1 MRSFPELSDVIND
14 LIDLSSVGHAE
25 DVAYILSALID
36 DIRARSALDELEWIL
51 TSMRDTNLSSTS
63 CMVLA
68 TLLLTTDYPSLRRK
82 SLCHWYLGW
91 YTENRSEF
99 GSDLLKDLLLPE
111 EASGEHCPTSSS
123 CGSISPIEDN

>member
-14 LIDLSSVGHAE
+14 LIDLSASGHAE

-36 DIRARSALDELEWIL
+36 DIRTRSALDELEWIL

-82 SLCHWYLGW
+82 SLCQWYLGW
-91 YTENRSEF
+91 YGENRSEL

-111 EASGEHCPTSSS
+111 EASDEHCPTPSA
-123 CGSISPIEDN
+123 CGSVPPIEDN

>member
-1 MRSFPELSDVIND
+1 MQSFPELSDVLND
-14 LIDLSSVGHAE
+14 LVDLSSAGHAE

-36 DIRARSALDELEWIL
+36 DIRARAALDELEWIL

-68 TLLLTTDYPSLRRK
+68 TLLLTTDHPSIRRK
-82 SLCHWYLGW
+82 SLCLWYLGW
-91 YTENRSEF
+91 YEANRSEF

-111 EASGEHCPTSSS
+111 GASDEHCPTSSA
-123 CGSISPIEDN
+123 CGSVPPVEDN